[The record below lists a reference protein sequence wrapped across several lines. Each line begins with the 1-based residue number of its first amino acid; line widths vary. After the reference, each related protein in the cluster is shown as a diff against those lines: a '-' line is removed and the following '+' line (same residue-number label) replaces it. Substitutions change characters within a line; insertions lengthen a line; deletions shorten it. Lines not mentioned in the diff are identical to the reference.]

1 MLEVIGTS
9 IAILHDTSVVVILR
23 DNNPGIAYAN
33 RWDLPGGQREQGE
46 RPVDCGLREA
56 QEEVGLIISEDSIVW
71 QKEYS
76 FLYREGIAQ
85 FLVAHIGAE
94 AAWSIRLGDEGQS
107 AQLMPIQEF
116 LDRSDVVPAQQDRLR
131 DYLGSVA
138 AREAVA

>member
-33 RWDLPGGQREQGE
+33 RWDLPGGQREPDE

-76 FLYREGIAQ
+76 FLYSRGNRSISGG
-85 FLVAHIGAE
+85 AH
-94 AAWSIRLGDEGQS
+94 WRRSRLE
-107 AQLMPIQEF
+107 
-116 LDRSDVVPAQQDRLR
+116 
-131 DYLGSVA
+131 Y
-138 AREAVA
+138 